1 MKDVFLVYDKSCF
14 YEIVI
19 LNYFMSFSNCDMV
32 FCSLDGKP
40 VRTMEGFSVN
50 VDMPLEALEKDQIR
64 SFILPGGNIAEIDTP
79 EVKSYLQALM
89 KREILIA
96 GICAGVDVLDHAGI
110 LCDMKSTHSSDD
122 DWVTDKNVITARA
135 NAYVDFAVE
144 VAKKLD
150 LFASEDDLQETINFW
165 NIIKECSSTE
175 VAVEYL
181 RQITEDNFMEAF
193 NLKLAN
199 GQERFVSHPIRSLA
213 QAYVYRNQC
222 QLFGIYKDD
231 TMIGYVMVIYD
242 YDIPEYDIWHMMTDE
257 SNQGQGYGS
266 KFELS
271 NGTICMYCE

>member
-40 VRTMEGFSVN
+40 VRAMEGFSVN
-50 VDMPLEALEKDQIR
+50 VDMPLEALDKEQIR
-64 SFILPGGNIAEIDTP
+64 SFIIPGGNIAEIDTP

-96 GICAGVDVLDHAGI
+96 GICAGVDVLD
-110 LCDMKSTHSSDD
+110 LCDVKSTHSSDE

-165 NIIKECSSTE
+165 KHYQR
-175 VAVEYL
+175 V
-181 RQITEDNFMEAF
+181 Q
-193 NLKLAN
+193 
-199 GQERFVSHPIRSLA
+199 
-213 QAYVYRNQC
+213 
-222 QLFGIYKDD
+222 
-231 TMIGYVMVIYD
+231 
-242 YDIPEYDIWHMMTDE
+242 
-257 SNQGQGYGS
+257 
-266 KFELS
+266 
-271 NGTICMYCE
+271 

>member
-1 MKDVFLVYDKSCF
+1 MKDVFLVYDKRCF

-19 LNYFMSFSNCDMV
+19 LNYFMSFSNCEQV

-110 LCDMKSTHSSDD
+110 LCDVKSTHSSDE

-165 NIIKECSSTE
+165 KHYQR
-175 VAVEYL
+175 V
-181 RQITEDNFMEAF
+181 Q
-193 NLKLAN
+193 
-199 GQERFVSHPIRSLA
+199 
-213 QAYVYRNQC
+213 
-222 QLFGIYKDD
+222 
-231 TMIGYVMVIYD
+231 
-242 YDIPEYDIWHMMTDE
+242 
-257 SNQGQGYGS
+257 
-266 KFELS
+266 
-271 NGTICMYCE
+271 

>member
-110 LCDMKSTHSSDD
+110 LCDVKSTHSSDE

-135 NAYVDFAVE
+135 NAYVDFAL
-144 VAKKLD
+144 KLRRSWICSPVKMI
-150 LFASEDDLQETINFW
+150 FRKQSTSG

-213 QAYVYRNQC
+213 
-222 QLFGIYKDD
+222 
-231 TMIGYVMVIYD
+231 
-242 YDIPEYDIWHMMTDE
+242 
-257 SNQGQGYGS
+257 
-266 KFELS
+266 
-271 NGTICMYCE
+271 

>member
-1 MKDVFLVYDKSCF
+1 MKDVFLVYDESCF

-19 LNYFMSFSNCDMV
+19 LNYFICFSNCEQV

-79 EVKSYLQALM
+79 EVESYLQALM

-110 LCDMKSTHSSDD
+110 LCDVKSTHSSDE

-150 LFASEDDLQETINFW
+150 LFASEADLQETINFW
-165 NIIKECSSTE
+165 KHYQR
-175 VAVEYL
+175 V
-181 RQITEDNFMEAF
+181 Q
-193 NLKLAN
+193 
-199 GQERFVSHPIRSLA
+199 
-213 QAYVYRNQC
+213 
-222 QLFGIYKDD
+222 
-231 TMIGYVMVIYD
+231 
-242 YDIPEYDIWHMMTDE
+242 
-257 SNQGQGYGS
+257 
-266 KFELS
+266 
-271 NGTICMYCE
+271 